1 MTDLIRLVDVRK
13 EYRLRAETIH
23 AVDGISLTLRSGSV
37 TGLVGPSG
45 SGKSTLINLIVG
57 WDRPDGG
64 AVERSDEL
72 GDDWASIAVVP
83 QELGLLPELSLEE
96 NIDLPLRVDR
106 SLVRS
111 RTDLLARLHLDH
123 LGQRLPEET
132 SLGEQQRVAVA
143 RAVVGTPRVIV
154 ADEPTSHQ
162 DEDHALDVA
171 ALLHESAEAG
181 SAVLIAT
188 HDERVLAGVDTVV
201 RIEDGRRVDL
211 VEEDDA

>member
-13 EYRLRAETIH
+13 QFKLRAETVH
-23 AVDGISLTLRSGSV
+23 AVDGISLVLRSGSV

-57 WDRPDGG
+57 WERPDGG
-64 AVERSDEL
+64 AVERADAV

-96 NIDLPLRVDR
+96 NIELPLRIDR
-106 SLVRS
+106 GLERS
-111 RTDLLARLHLDH
+111 RGDLLERLHLDH
-123 LGQRLPEET
+123 LGLRLPEET
-132 SLGEQQRVAVA
+132 SLGEQQRAAVA
-143 RAVVGTPRVIV
+143 RAVVATPLVVV

-162 DEDHALDVA
+162 DEEHALDVA

-188 HDERVLAGVDTVV
+188 HDERVLADVDTVV
-201 RIEDGRRVDL
+201 RIEDGRL
-211 VEEDDA
+211 VGGA